1 MDIAVAKI
9 LETKGSEVEVT
20 TPETTVVAAVEQ
32 MNRRNIG
39 ALVVV
44 DGERSIGIFTER
56 DVLTRVVGK
65 GRDPGRTPVGEVM
78 TRQVVSIEPD
88 MLVRDAMC
96 VITEKRCRH
105 LPVMSDGRLLGMI
118 SSGDLT
124 RWTVRDQQRTIE
136 ELVDYVQRS

>member
-1 MDIAVAKI
+1 M
-9 LETKGSEVEVT
+9 KGSDVEVT
-20 TPETTVVAAVEQ
+20 TADASVVAAVEQ

-39 ALVVV
+39 ALLVM
-44 DGERSIGIFTER
+44 DGERSLGIFTER
-56 DVLTRVVGK
+56 DVLTRVIGK

-78 TRQVVSIEPD
+78 TRSVISIGPETT
-88 MLVRDAMC
+88 VKEAMS

-105 LPVMSDGRLLGMI
+105 LPVMAGGRLLGMI
-118 SSGDLT
+118 SAGDLT

>member
-20 TPETTVVAAVEQ
+20 TPDTTVVAAVEQ

-56 DVLTRVVGK
+56 DVLTRVIGK

-78 TRQVVSIEPD
+78 TRALVAIEPE
-88 MLVRDAMC
+88 MTVRQAMA
-96 VITEKRCRH
+96 VVTEKRCRH
-105 LPVMSDGRLLGMI
+105 LPVMAGGRLLGMI
-118 SSGDLT
+118 SAGDLT
-124 RWTVRDQQRTIE
+124 RWTVRDQQRTID

>member
-9 LETKGSEVEVT
+9 LEAKGSDVEVT
-20 TPETTVVAAVEQ
+20 TPDTTVIAAVEQ

-39 ALVVV
+39 ALVVM
-44 DGERSIGIFTER
+44 DGERSLGIFTER
-56 DVLTRVVGK
+56 DVLTRVIGK
-65 GRDPGRTPVGEVM
+65 GRDPAVTPVGEVM
-78 TRQVVSIEPD
+78 TRALVSIGPD
-88 MLVRDAMC
+88 MTVRQAMG

-105 LPVMSDGRLLGMI
+105 LPVMAGGRLLGMI

-124 RWTVRDQQRTIE
+124 RWTVRDQQRTID

>member
-1 MDIAVAKI
+1 MEIAVAKI
-9 LETKGSEVEVT
+9 LEMKGSDVEVT
-20 TPETTVVAAVEQ
+20 TADASVVAAVEQ

-39 ALVVV
+39 ALLVM
-44 DGERSIGIFTER
+44 DGERSLGIFTER

-78 TRQVVSIEPD
+78 TRSLVSIGPD
-88 MLVRDAMC
+88 TTVQEAMA

-105 LPVMSDGRLLGMI
+105 LPVMAGGRLLGMI
-118 SSGDLT
+118 SAGDLT

>member
-9 LETKGSEVEVT
+9 LEMKGSDVEVT
-20 TPETTVVAAVEQ
+20 TADASVVAAVEQ

-39 ALVVV
+39 ALLVM
-44 DGERSIGIFTER
+44 DGERSLGIFTER
-56 DVLTRVVGK
+56 DVLTRVIGK

-78 TRQVVSIEPD
+78 TRSVISIGPETT
-88 MLVRDAMC
+88 VKEAMS

-105 LPVMSDGRLLGMI
+105 LPVMAGGRLLGMI
-118 SSGDLT
+118 SAGDLT